1 MKTEIIR
8 KLAQVAE
15 SLDQKGYF
23 EESNFLD
30 SIIEKIAKKPA
41 KKPTKKPA
49 KKKPAGEKPAKKDWD
64 GDGKV
69 ESSKKEWEGSR
80 DKAIKANK

>member
-15 SLDQKGYF
+15 SLDRKGYF
-23 EESNFLD
+23 EESSFLD
-30 SIIEKIAKKPA
+30 SIIEKIAKK
-41 KKPTKKPA
+41 KPA
-49 KKKPAGEKPAKKDWD
+49 KKKPAKAKKDWD

-69 ESSKKEWEGSR
+69 ESSTEEWKGSR
-80 DKAIKANK
+80 DKAIKKNK